1 MFISLKTKVVLS
13 FFFLVIVPVMLGAYV
28 ITEQV
33 HSTELEQLNIIHTQ
47 MTKRVAS
54 ELENYILQN
63 AEILKQRTTSY
74 VIDYSDKNKI
84 DKSLT
89 ALVIANSNL
98 DQIIFIDNNGQ
109 EISHVH
115 RYKILTIEDH
125 DDYSNKIVYIY
136 PKLNK
141 SLYFGD
147 IRFANATGEPVA
159 EMSFD
164 IKNPQTSQTIGVIIA
179 TIRLKPI
186 WNLLANINVQK
197 GQQIYILDSNG
208 RLIAH
213 PNPSLVLKNIT
224 YNISGE
230 QFTKGIT
237 GEHAYIKYT
246 KVNVGN
252 QFFTVV
258 SEHSTKEALKL
269 LNSITFVIIIVVACV
284 VVMCGLLLYLGM
296 KHLVQPINNLSKVA
310 KEIEH
315 GNLESFAE
323 THNNDELGLLADSF
337 NKMIHKLKENTLQLK
352 EFNLGLQKKINS
364 EIAKTRKME
373 QMLFEQKKFADM
385 GQMINAI
392 AHQWRQPLNN
402 IGLIQQYLSEG
413 FRNNTITVE
422 EFESYSN
429 SLMEIVNNMSS
440 TIDDFRTF
448 FTSNKQ
454 KDRFNLVN
462 ALKEFMRLTTPQ
474 LNSSN
479 IKYVIRCYV
488 CAKRHIFDVE
498 TLHNECDCA
507 DMEIM
512 GHAGEFKQVMQNIVS
527 NAKDEFAEHK
537 TESPLLT
544 ISISIDESYVTLSF
558 KDNAGGIPE
567 KILPNIFDPYF
578 TTKEE
583 GKGTGIGLYIS
594 KVIIDEHFGGRL
606 RAVNVNGGAE
616 FRVSVPRSPKE

>member
-1 MFISLKTKVVLS
+1 
-13 FFFLVIVPVMLGAYV
+13 MLGAYA

-47 MTKRVAS
+47 MTKRIAN
-54 ELENYILQN
+54 ELENYVKHN

-74 VIDYSDKNKI
+74 VIDYSDKTKI
-84 DKSLT
+84 EKSLS
-89 ALVIANSNL
+89 ALVISNNNL
-98 DQIIFIDNNGQ
+98 DQIIFLDKDGY
-109 EISHVH
+109 EVSHVH
-115 RYKILTIEDH
+115 RYKILSIEEH
-125 DDYSNKIVYIY
+125 EDYSKKIVYIY

-159 EMSFD
+159 EISFD
-164 IKNPQTSQTIGVIIA
+164 VRDPQTSHIIGVVIA
-179 TIRLKPI
+179 TLRLKPI
-186 WNLLANINVQK
+186 WNMLANINVQK

-213 PNPSLVLKNIT
+213 PNPSMVLKNIT
-224 YNISGE
+224 YNITGD

-237 GEHAYIKYT
+237 GEHAYLKYT

-269 LNSITFVIIIVVACV
+269 LNNITLVIIIVVTCV
-284 VVMCGLLLYLGM
+284 VVMCILLLYLGM
-296 KHLVQPINNLSKVA
+296 KHLIKPINNLSKVA

-323 THNNDELGLLADSF
+323 AYNNDELGLLADSF
-337 NKMIHKLKENTLQLK
+337 NKMTHKLKENTIQLK
-352 EFNLGLQKKINS
+352 EFNLGLQKKISS
-364 EIAKTRKME
+364 EIEKTRKME

-413 FRNNTITVE
+413 FRNKSITEE
-422 EFESYSN
+422 EFESYSK
-429 SLMEIVNNMSS
+429 SLMEIVSNMSS

-454 KDRFNLVN
+454 KDRFNVIN

-488 CAKRHIFDVE
+488 CANHHVFDVE
-498 TLHNECDCA
+498 NLSTSCDCPS
-507 DMEIM
+507 MEIV

-527 NAKDEFAEHK
+527 NAKDEFVENGI
-537 TESPLLT
+537 ESPMLT
-544 ISISIDESYVTLSF
+544 ISISIDESSITISF

-567 KILPNIFDPYF
+567 NVLPNIFDPYF
-578 TTKEE
+578 TTKAE

-606 RAVNVNGGAE
+606 RAVNVEGGAE
-616 FRVSVPRSPKE
+616 FSISVPRAPKA

>member
-1 MFISLKTKVVLS
+1 MFISLRTKVVLS
-13 FFFLVIVPVMLGAYV
+13 FFLLVIVPILLGAYA

-47 MTKRVAS
+47 MTKRIAT
-54 ELENYILQN
+54 ELENYVKHN

-74 VIDYSDKNKI
+74 VIDYSDKTKI
-84 DKSLT
+84 ERSLS
-89 ALVIANSNL
+89 ALVISNNNL
-98 DQIIFIDNNGQ
+98 DQIIFLDKDGY
-109 EISHVH
+109 EVSHVH
-115 RYKILTIEDH
+115 RYKILSIEEH
-125 DDYSNKIVYIY
+125 DDYSKKIVYIY

-147 IRFANATGEPVA
+147 IRFADETGEPVA
-159 EMSFD
+159 EISFD
-164 IKNPQTSQTIGVIIA
+164 VRDPQTNHIIGVVIA
-179 TIRLKPI
+179 TLRLKPI
-186 WNLLANINVQK
+186 WNMLANINVQK

-213 PNPSLVLKNIT
+213 PNPSMVLKNIT
-224 YNISGE
+224 YNITGE

-237 GEHAYIKYT
+237 GDYAYLKYT

-258 SEHSTKEALKL
+258 SEHNTKEALKL
-269 LNSITFVIIIVVACV
+269 LNNITLVIIIVVTCV
-284 VVMCGLLLYLGM
+284 VVMCILLLYLGM
-296 KHLVQPINNLSKVA
+296 KHLVKPINNLSKVA

-323 THNNDELGLLADSF
+323 AYNNDELGLLADSF
-337 NKMIHKLKENTLQLK
+337 NKMTHKLKENTIQLK
-352 EFNLGLQKKINS
+352 EFNLGLQKKISS
-364 EIAKTRKME
+364 EIEKTRKME

-413 FRNNTITVE
+413 FRNKSITEE
-422 EFESYSN
+422 EFESYSK
-429 SLMEIVNNMSS
+429 SLMEIVSNMSS

-454 KDRFNLVN
+454 KDRFNVIN

-479 IKYVIRCYV
+479 IRYVIRCYV
-488 CAKRHIFDVE
+488 CSNKHVFDVE
-498 TLHNECDCA
+498 NLSNECDCPS
-507 DMEIM
+507 MEIV

-527 NAKDEFAEHK
+527 NAKDEFVENG
-537 TESPLLT
+537 TESPMIT
-544 ISISIDESYVTLSF
+544 ISISLDESSVTISF

-567 KILPNIFDPYF
+567 NVLPNIFDPYF

-606 RAVNVNGGAE
+606 RAVNVEGGAE
-616 FRVSVPRSPKE
+616 FSISVPRAPKA